1 MIDDVLQ
8 TKFVAQLC
16 KIEQFVMIKSDSF
29 LQKLKSLLQ
38 VSLWNCW
45 DCSRDFFVTSKSQCK
60 QLLHC
65 YISVENPS

>member
-16 KIEQFVMIKSDSF
+16 KIEQFVMIKSDTF

-38 VSLWNCW
+38 VSFLN
-45 DCSRDFFVTSKSQCK
+45 F
-60 QLLHC
+60 
-65 YISVENPS
+65 